1 MFEHVFHV
9 PPRDG
14 QSMASYE
21 LEFVEVDDRLS
32 ADVLAVRQ
40 EKEKA
45 ALPKF
50 LPGGPWQAETCHD
63 L

>member
-1 MFEHVFHV
+1 
-9 PPRDG
+9 
-14 QSMASYE
+14 MASYE

-50 LPGGPWQAETCHD
+50 LPGGPWQAETYLHD